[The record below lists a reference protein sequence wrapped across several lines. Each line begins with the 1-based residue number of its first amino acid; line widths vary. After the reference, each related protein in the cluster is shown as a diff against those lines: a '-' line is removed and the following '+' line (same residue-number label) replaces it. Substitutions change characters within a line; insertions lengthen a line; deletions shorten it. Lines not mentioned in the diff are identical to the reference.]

1 MGIIPKEA
9 SEEICQ
15 KASVIYVR
23 PEKIAEKVKK
33 SGHLIVGVIQA
44 LQQILDERS
53 AEYVHF
59 GISSADIL
67 DTGLV
72 LAVIE
77 AYGIIERDT
86 KQLIGILGDLA
97 KAHKDTLMPGR
108 THGQH
113 ANPITFGFKAAIWV
127 SEMGRHLER
136 LQDCKKRLLVG
147 NISGAVGTHA
157 AFRFSSFLP

>member
-1 MGIIPKEA
+1 MGCTAFDYSTLRSEFSTYEMRKVWDEENLIQKWLMVEAAVAQVQGSMGIIPKEA

-15 KASVIYVR
+15 KANVIYVR

-59 GISSADIL
+59 GISSADVL

-72 LAVIE
+72 LAVME

-97 KAHKDTLMPGR
+97 KHTRIL
-108 THGQH
+108 
-113 ANPITFGFKAAIWV
+113 
-127 SEMGRHLER
+127 
-136 LQDCKKRLLVG
+136 
-147 NISGAVGTHA
+147 
-157 AFRFSSFLP
+157 